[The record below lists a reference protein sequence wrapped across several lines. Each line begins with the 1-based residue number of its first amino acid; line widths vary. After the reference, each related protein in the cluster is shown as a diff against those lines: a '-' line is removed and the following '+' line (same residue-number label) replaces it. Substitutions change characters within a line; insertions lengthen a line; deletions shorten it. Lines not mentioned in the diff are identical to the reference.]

1 MGYKIKTE
9 NEIEIMAEAG
19 KKLAVV
25 LDFLAKNVKAGIR
38 TNELDDIAS
47 KLIKEAGCEP
57 AFLNYKPYGAKKAY
71 PATVC
76 VSINE
81 VVVHGVPSDYV
92 IKDGDVVKIDIGL
105 IHKGFYADAAV
116 SVGIGAIGIKNRNL
130 IETTKKALELGI
142 NEARPGNTL
151 GDIGFVIEQRVKANG
166 FSVVELLT
174 GHGIGRELHED
185 PYVYNFG
192 KRGEG
197 DELKEGMVLAI
208 EPMVTAGKGKLKQ
221 LKDDSFATVDGSFTA
236 HFEHTVAITK
246 DGPKVLT
253 MTR

>member
-1 MGYKIKTE
+1 
-9 NEIEIMAEAG
+9 MAEAG
-19 KKLAVV
+19 KKLARI
-25 LDFLAKNVKAGIR
+25 LDFLAKSTKVGIR
-38 TNELDDIAS
+38 TAELDNAAF
-47 KLIKEAGCEP
+47 KMIKEAGCEP
-57 AFLNYKPYGAKKAY
+57 AFLNYKPHGAKKAY
-71 PATVC
+71 QATVC

-92 IKDGDVVKIDIGL
+92 IKDGDVVKVDIGL
-105 IHKGFYADAAV
+105 IHKGFYSDAAV
-116 SVGIGAIGIKNRNL
+116 SVGIGAVGIKNRNL

-142 NEARPGNTL
+142 KEAKPGNTL
-151 GDIGFVIEQRVKANG
+151 GDIGFVIEQHVKANG
-166 FSVVELLT
+166 FSIVELLT

-197 DELKEGMVLAI
+197 YELKEGMVIAI
-208 EPMVTAGKGKLKQ
+208 EPMVAAGKGKLKQ

-246 DGPKVLT
+246 NGPRILT
-253 MTR
+253 KL

>member
-1 MGYKIKTE
+1 
-9 NEIEIMAEAG
+9 MAEAG

-25 LDFLAKNVKAGIR
+25 LDFLVKSVKAGIR
-38 TNELDDIAS
+38 TNELDDIAF
-47 KLIKEAGCEP
+47 KLIKEAGCKP
-57 AFLNYKPYGAKKAY
+57 AFLNYKPHGAKKAY

-130 IETTKKALELGI
+130 IETTKEALELGI

-151 GDIGFVIEQRVKANG
+151 GDIGFVIEQHVKANG

-174 GHGIGRELHED
+174 GHGIGHELHED

-197 DELKEGMVLAI
+197 DELKEGMALAI
-208 EPMVTAGKGKLKQ
+208 EPMVAASPPPGGGKLKQ
-221 LKDDSFATVDGSFTA
+221 LKDDSFATADGSFTA

-246 DGPKVLT
+246 DGPRILT
-253 MTR
+253 KI